1 MILMPLFSGY
11 ADSGLY
17 DTRVGMII
25 VYTAI
30 SVPFSAFVM
39 RNFFT
44 GIARSVFEAA
54 IVDGGGL
61 FRIFRSIYLPM
72 AGSALAAIFILQ
84 ATFVWNDLLLGL
96 TLSQS
101 DSVRPIMPALTGLQ
115 STYGGA
121 ALPTV
126 LAGGLLVSLPT
137 VIFSSPPNA
146 SSPEAWPSASSERN
160 RTIRWRP
167 GERAPA
173 AGCGSAPARS
183 SSPAE
188 PPASAA
194 ARWNASSGPAT
205 RWSRSTGTPLRWP
218 PWRPSSGAR
227 DGIAVDVGDRDALWR
242 RDAAAGSVRTAVD
255 VLVCAA
261 GIQRY
266 GTVVDTPPSVFDE
279 VMAVNVGGV
288 FFACSGVR
296 AVDSAGWECRGG
308 RLRAG
313 VCGAEECG
321 GVLDG

>member
-1 MILMPLFSGY
+1 MNKTSSGPIRTALLVVLGLIWLAPVYLLIVNASKPVDGYDAATVWKPAGFSLFGNFAEAWDKAALGDTLVATTLYSVVSPVLAVLIGAAAGYAIVVLRLRYGFLWFIFIFGGTIFPLQMVLMPLFSGY

-54 IVDGGGL
+54 IVDGGGM

-101 DSVRPIMPALTGLQ
+101 ESVRPIMPALTGLQ

-137 VIFSSPPNA
+137 VILFLAAQRFFS
-146 SSPEAWPSASSERN
+146 R
-160 RTIRWRP
+160 
-167 GERAPA
+167 G
-173 AGCGSAPARS
+173 
-183 SSPAE
+183 
-188 PPASAA
+188 
-194 ARWNASSGPAT
+194 
-205 RWSRSTGTPLRWP
+205 L
-218 PWRPSSGAR
+218 
-227 DGIAVDVGDRDALWR
+227 AL
-242 RDAAAGSVRTAVD
+242 G
-255 VLVCAA
+255 
-261 GIQRY
+261 Q
-266 GTVVDTPPSVFDE
+266 F
-279 VMAVNVGGV
+279 
-288 FFACSGVR
+288 
-296 AVDSAGWECRGG
+296 
-308 RLRAG
+308 
-313 VCGAEECG
+313 
-321 GVLDG
+321 